1 MTTSR
6 FLRLALRRWY
16 FVLLGLGV
24 TAVAVYLVV
33 LRAPVVY
40 WSHSTMT
47 LLQPDPNPLRA
58 EGSYMTGAAS
68 AMVIRVNGGVAQ
80 TKTAS
85 PETTLY
91 GEGVLEGSRVRIR
104 DVGRQWTTSI
114 PDPIIDVEVIG
125 RDPAEVDARMRELLA
140 RLEGELAEM
149 QDDLGVGSTNLII
162 SQIAPQ
168 PPAVVQIGAGSRI
181 RALGASLALGAVAT
195 GLLLYVSDR
204 IRPMGPR
211 TGARS
216 QRSRVSG
223 PPGGKL

>member
-6 FLRLALRRWY
+6 FLRLAWRRWY
-16 FVLLGLGV
+16 LALFGIVV

-68 AMVIRVNGGVAQ
+68 AMVIRANGGVAQ

-91 GEGVLEGSRVRIR
+91 GEGILEGSRVRIR

-125 RDPAEVDARMRELLA
+125 QDPAEVESQMHDLLGH
-140 RLEGELAEM
+140 LEADLVAM
-149 QDDLGVGSTNLII
+149 QDDLGVGSANRII
-162 SQIAPQ
+162 SQVAPD
-168 PPAVVQIGAGSRI
+168 PPALVQIDASSRI
-181 RALGASLALGAVAT
+181 RALGAALVLGAVAT

-204 IRPMGPR
+204 VRPLELPTR
-211 TGARS
+211 RRRYAS
-216 QRSRVSG
+216 SASE
-223 PPGGKL
+223 PSDAKP